1 MQVLSFVAFFISGG
15 MAGDRKPLHNRRS
28 KDSWEGYQYRK
39 DKMEEAMRLR
49 KSAYFMFGVM
59 AAVFLATGC
68 GSQEKS
74 AAEAVQTTESAQYAE
89 QPGEEGNGA
98 AKDRTEQGHLVETL
112 KLAGGT
118 DWGVPS
124 PYLNASRGPGSAKM
138 NLVFA
143 SLIYEDETGDIPW
156 LAQSWEINGSD
167 YTFTLFPETKFHD
180 GTPLTTEDVDFTIDY
195 FREHPPVSNPL
206 GAGDSFLIDHYT
218 VVDDRTIT
226 ISVKESA
233 ADTLSSIGSFVIIPK
248 HVWEKVEDPNTYTGD
263 GYLTGSG
270 AYRCTAY
277 DGASGS
283 YEFTTFDDF
292 RGGKPAADRVLFVPV
307 SDALLAF
314 ENHEIDITG
323 MPADLKDKYLSD
335 SGIGVVE
342 KANDM
347 GYKLLINFE
356 KCPGFLDLDQR
367 KAVYAALDRQAVVD
381 KVFRG
386 AGSVGSAGYVPQG
399 SLYFNDRCVTYPY
412 DPEKAKAALESKQYE
427 VTLLAADSGSD
438 VDIAELLKQDLEAA
452 GMKVTV
458 TAFDSATRDEKVNAG
473 NYEFA
478 LVGNGGWGNNPPK
491 YMRTIFSDLSKNKGG
506 NPHSMGPIGYSN
518 SEITKLAEEQMK
530 EVDFEARKQMF
541 KDLEYLVSE
550 EIPLIVIANQ
560 SSYSMYRRDYYDGWM
575 KTYAYQQTEQNR
587 LSFMER

>member
-1 MQVLSFVAFFISGG
+1 
-15 MAGDRKPLHNRRS
+15 
-28 KDSWEGYQYRK
+28 
-39 DKMEEAMRLR
+39 
-49 KSAYFMFGVM
+49 
-59 AAVFLATGC
+59 
-68 GSQEKS
+68 
-74 AAEAVQTTESAQYAE
+74 
-89 QPGEEGNGA
+89 
-98 AKDRTEQGHLVETL
+98 
-112 KLAGGT
+112 
-118 DWGVPS
+118 
-124 PYLNASRGPGSAKM
+124 
-138 NLVFA
+138 
-143 SLIYEDETGDIPW
+143 
-156 LAQSWEINGSD
+156 
-167 YTFTLFPETKFHD
+167 
-180 GTPLTTEDVDFTIDY
+180 
-195 FREHPPVSNPL
+195 
-206 GAGDSFLIDHYT
+206 
-218 VVDDRTIT
+218 
-226 ISVKESA
+226 
-233 ADTLSSIGSFVIIPK
+233 
-248 HVWEKVEDPNTYTGD
+248 
-263 GYLTGSG
+263 
-270 AYRCTAY
+270 
-277 DGASGS
+277 
-283 YEFTTFDDF
+283 
-292 RGGKPAADRVLFVPV
+292 DRVLFVPV

>member
-1 MQVLSFVAFFISGG
+1 M
-15 MAGDRKPLHNRRS
+15 
-28 KDSWEGYQYRK
+28 
-39 DKMEEAMRLR
+39 
-49 KSAYFMFGVM
+49 
-59 AAVFLATGC
+59 LATGC

-74 AAEAVQTTESAQYAE
+74 AAEAVQTTESAKYAE
-89 QPGEEGNGA
+89 QTGEEGNGA

-143 SLIYEDETGDIPW
+143 SLIDEDETGDIPW

-180 GTPLTTEDVDFTIDY
+180 GTPLTTEDVAFTIDY

-283 YEFTTFDDF
+283 YEFTAFDDF